1 MFYENYTIH
10 FSIPKDFLAPAGELN
25 LFHHIF
31 QMIVLMSS
39 IDDNKIVNQK
49 NVHVKI
55 CQKTLN
61 KMLKV
66 LCYNFFDRYKNWNG
80 W

>member
-10 FSIPKDFLAPAGELN
+10 FSIPKDFLAPAEELN

-39 IDDNKIVNQK
+39 IDDNKKVNQK
-49 NVHVKI
+49 KRTCEDLSKNIKQDVESF
-55 CQKTLN
+55 
-61 KMLKV
+61 ML
-66 LCYNFFDRYKNWNG
+66 
-80 W
+80 